1 MGRMIAGM
9 VGLALAAA
17 ALNAAP
23 AMAQRGPVN
32 ASAPAGQGTAQRAAI
47 LAALR
52 PAIENRLGPNVE
64 FVVSR
69 IVVSNGWA
77 LVVADPQ
84 RRGGGRIDPSRHFA
98 ADDLEFMDGIT
109 VNGVLRN
116 TGRGWT
122 LVDHAIGP
130 TDVWYCGV
138 RGIPRRAFNC

>member
-1 MGRMIAGM
+1 MARMIAGVM
-9 VGLALAAA
+9 GLVLAAA
-17 ALNAAP
+17 TLGTTPAL
-23 AMAQRGPVN
+23 AQRGPVN
-32 ASAPAGQGTAQRAAI
+32 ATASAGQGTAQRAAI
-47 LAALR
+47 LDALR

-98 ADDLEFMDGIT
+98 ADALEFMDGIT